1 MRRRSLSALWAAAL
15 LLGSSAGAAAA
26 TEAFVRTRN
35 ARVQRAPGAG
45 AALVVTLQP
54 GATVTVLEA
63 LPDAGPWVR
72 VSTDAGP
79 GVMHRAT
86 LSMTP
91 PQRELTSRDGGPSVD
106 VEAFVSSGAAVR
118 AFSEPVTEYAREKV
132 YYSALDQLLVAEAVS
147 RGLSDAALAAHAA
160 DAGLTPAVG
169 ATP

>member
-1 MRRRSLSALWAAAL
+1 MRGRSLWAAVL
-15 LLGSSAGAAAA
+15 LAGSSAGALAAN
-26 TEAFVRTRN
+26 EAFVRTRN
-35 ARVQRAPGAG
+35 ARVQRAPGAS
-45 AALVVTLQP
+45 AELVTTLQP
-54 GATVTVLEA
+54 GAVVALLDA

-72 VSTDAGP
+72 VATDAGP

-91 PQRELTSRDGGPSVD
+91 PQRELTSRDGGPAVD

-147 RGLSDAALAAHAA
+147 RSLTDAQLAAHAA
-160 DAGLTPAVG
+160 DAGLAPALG
-169 ATP
+169 GPP